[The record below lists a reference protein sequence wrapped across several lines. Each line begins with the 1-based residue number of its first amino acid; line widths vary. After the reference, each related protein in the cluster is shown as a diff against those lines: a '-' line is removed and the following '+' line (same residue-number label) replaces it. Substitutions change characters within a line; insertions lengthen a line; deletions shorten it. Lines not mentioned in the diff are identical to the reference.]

1 MPRPIPPIERAT
13 AGKAGV
19 ARLRTLV
26 PRHRRAPAPFLTV
39 QAPLPRVVGRHTLAR
54 DARASTV
61 VTAAPASSA
70 AASGERR
77 DAAAGAHT
85 GVLPAQRLREAL
97 QEGWIVADPWR
108 IPAESVQPASLD
120 LRLGEHAWALRCSFL
135 PDSDSTVEQKV
146 EDLAFERID
155 LRDGATLER
164 DRPYL
169 VPLIEELRLPQEI
182 RAKANP
188 KSSTGRLDVFTRVL
202 TDRSH
207 RFDEIAAGYHGKLY
221 LEVVPRT
228 FAIRVRTGLAL
239 NQVRL
244 MSGDARLADEEL
256 IALHR
261 ELALLYLGSQP
272 LPAAELSL
280 GGGLFLSLDVSGSAE
295 SIVGYR
301 AKKNSLP
308 IDLTTVGALRWRD
321 YWEPVHPEKGGR
333 IVLEPEVFY
342 LLLSAEG
349 VSIPPS
355 YAAEMLAYDPTAGE
369 LRTHYAGF
377 FDPGFGYSRE
387 QAGPGSRAALEVR
400 ARDVSFMVEHRQP
413 VCKLA
418 FERMAEVPDVL
429 YGKDVGSNYQGQLTM
444 LSKHFAEHGGLRA

>member
-1 MPRPIPPIERAT
+1 ME
-13 AGKAGV
+13 
-19 ARLRTLV
+19 
-26 PRHRRAPAPFLTV
+26 
-39 QAPLPRVVGRHTLAR
+39 
-54 DARASTV
+54 
-61 VTAAPASSA
+61 
-70 AASGERR
+70 
-77 DAAAGAHT
+77 T
-85 GVLPAQRLREAL
+85 GVLPSQLLREAISSEWL
-97 QEGWIVADPWR
+97 IAGEWR
-108 IPAESVQPASLD
+108 IPPEAVQPASVD

-135 PDSDSTVEQKV
+135 PDTRSTVEEKV
-146 EDLAFERID
+146 KDLAFERID

-169 VPLIEELRLPQEI
+169 VPLIERLRLPADV

-207 RFDEIAAGYHGKLY
+207 RFDEIAAGYHGGLY

-244 MSGDARLADEEL
+244 IRGDARLSDEQL
-256 IALHR
+256 LALHG
-261 ELALLYLGSQP
+261 ESPLLYLDSAP
-272 LPAAELSL
+272 IPAAELSL
-280 GGGLFLSLDVSGSAE
+280 AEGLFLSLDVSGPAE

-308 IDLTTVGALRWRD
+308 IDLAREGALRWQEF
-321 YWEPVHPEKGGR
+321 WEPVHPEPGGR

-349 VSIPPS
+349 VSVPPC

-377 FDPGFGYSRE
+377 FDPGFGYSR
-387 QAGPGSRAALEVR
+387 ARDAHGARAALEVR

-418 FERMAEVPDVL
+418 FERTAGEPDVL
-429 YGKDVGSNYQGQLTM
+429 YGEEVGSSYQHQQAM
-444 LSKHFAEHGGLRA
+444 LSKHFLEYAASLA

>member
-1 MPRPIPPIERAT
+1 M
-13 AGKAGV
+13 G
-19 ARLRTLV
+19 
-26 PRHRRAPAPFLTV
+26 
-39 QAPLPRVVGRHTLAR
+39 
-54 DARASTV
+54 DWAS
-61 VTAAPASSA
+61 A
-70 AASGERR
+70 
-77 DAAAGAHT
+77 
-85 GVLPAQRLREAL
+85 GVLPAQRLREAVTR
-97 QEGWIVADPWR
+97 EWITAGDWR
-108 IPAESVQPASLD
+108 IPQESVQPASMD
-120 LRLGEHAWALRCSFL
+120 LRLGERAWALRCSFL
-135 PDSDSTVEQKV
+135 PDSDSTVEQKI
-146 EDLAFERID
+146 EDLAFEQVD

-169 VPLIEELRLPQEI
+169 VPLIEELRLPEEI

-207 RFDEIAAGYHGKLY
+207 RFDEIAAGYEGKLY

-228 FAIRVRTGLAL
+228 FAIRVKTGLAL

-244 MSGDARLADEEL
+244 MQGDSRLSDAEL
-256 IALHR
+256 LALHG
-261 ELALLYLGSQP
+261 ECPLLYLDSRP
-272 LPAAELSL
+272 LAASELSISD
-280 GGGLFLSLDVSGSAE
+280 GLFLSLDASGGAE
-295 SIVGYR
+295 SVVGYR

-308 IDLTTVGALRWRD
+308 IDLTRIGALRWRD
-321 YWEPVHPEKGGR
+321 YWEPVYPEHGGR

-377 FDPGFGYSRE
+377 FDPGFGFARDGESS
-387 QAGPGSRAALEVR
+387 GSRAALEVR

-418 FERMAEVPDVL
+418 FERMAAEPDVL
-429 YGKDVGSNYQGQLTM
+429 YGEDVNSNYQGQQTM
-444 LSKHFAEHGGLRA
+444 LSKHFAEQVRAGAA